1 MTFHVVPTVFDQG
14 MGICLSETVA
24 VTVRG
29 VEVITRF
36 PRELITGRCQHPQ
49 VTRVSATQGRQ
60 SIGNTTLG
68 QHRMAL
74 EAFLGAPS
82 TW

>member
-36 PRELITGRCQHPQ
+36 PRELIM
-49 VTRVSATQGRQ
+49 V
-60 SIGNTTLG
+60 
-68 QHRMAL
+68 
-74 EAFLGAPS
+74 
-82 TW
+82 